1 MKHYLMRSGQR
12 VTVRE
17 ANEDDAAAIEYVV
30 NSVASEKYYIV
41 PERSREDWDEVIK
54 QIKDRRGLIIVAQ
67 VDGKTVGMAHL
78 VRGRLEKSKHVG
90 FLGISV
96 LRGSRRIGIGK
107 AMMNYMI
114 EWAERQEEL
123 EKVSLTVFSTNK
135 AAINLYR
142 RFGFNIEGTSK
153 KQYKIEGRHIDVN
166 YGKILDLA
174 FLFQIANQAFEDQ
187 FSVAVL

>member
-17 ANEDDAAAIEYVV
+17 ANEDDAAAIEDVV
-30 NSVASEKYYIV
+30 NRVASEKYYIV